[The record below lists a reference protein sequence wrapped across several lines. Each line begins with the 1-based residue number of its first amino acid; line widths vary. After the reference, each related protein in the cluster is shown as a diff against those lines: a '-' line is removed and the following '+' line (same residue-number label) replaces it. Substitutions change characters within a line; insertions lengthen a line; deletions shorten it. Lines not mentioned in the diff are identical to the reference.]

1 MGGGAGAI
9 GMLFWATGLGRT
21 YERENNTALLEV
33 QTAARCGRDGRLR
46 QSCGGCYCD
55 GYVSLKHKSFMKSA
69 PQEKHGRN
77 L

>member
-33 QTAARCGRDGRLR
+33 QTAARCGRDGLLH
-46 QSCGGCYCD
+46 QTCD
-55 GYVSLKHKSFMKSA
+55 GYMSLKHKSFMKSA